1 MLALATKVTNHLL
14 HHECGINQRFQQGY
28 KMDINADIQH
38 ALQEDIGTGDVTAAL
53 LPKDLMVDAIILS
66 REPMIVCGRP
76 WVNAVFKAID
86 TRIELDWMV
95 KEASWQAQ
103 PTTLCRIRGLARSI
117 LTAERTALNFLQT
130 LSGTATRTHQYVQQL
145 QGCRTRLLDT
155 RKTLPGLRQAQK
167 YAVVCGGGMNHRM
180 GLFDAFLIKENHIKA
195 CGSVTAAIQFARQ
208 SKEHL
213 FIEIEV
219 ENLPQLEE
227 ALKAAPDRIMLDNF
241 DLNTIKEAVSMAKPY
256 HCELEVSGNVNI
268 DNIRAIAETD
278 VDYISVGSLTKSV
291 QAIDLSLLIK

>member
-1 MLALATKVTNHLL
+1 
-14 HHECGINQRFQQGY
+14 
-28 KMDINADIQH
+28 MDITADVQR
-38 ALQEDIGTGDVTAAL
+38 ALQEDLGTGDVTAAL

-66 REPMIVCGRP
+66 REPMLVCGRP
-76 WVNAVFKAID
+76 WVNAVFKAVDAQIKID
-86 TRIELDWMV
+86 WLV

-103 PTTLCRIRGLARSI
+103 PTTLCSIRGLARSI

-130 LSGTATRTHQYVQQL
+130 LSGTATRTYQYVQRL
-145 QGCRTRLLDT
+145 QGYRTRLLDT

-167 YAVVCGGGMNHRM
+167 YAVACGGGMNHRM

-195 CGSVTAAIQFARQ
+195 CGSVTAAIQLARQ
-208 SKEHL
+208 FKGNL

-219 ENLPQLEE
+219 ENLIQLEE
-227 ALKAAPDRIMLDNF
+227 ALKAHPDRIMLDNF
-241 DLNTIKEAVSMAKPY
+241 DLNTIKQAVVMAKPY
-256 HCELEVSGNVNI
+256 DCELEVSGNVNI
-268 DNIRAIAETD
+268 DNIRAIAETN